1 MFSALTPRAPLLP
14 IFNSLQTAP
23 GFHPTSTFFV
33 FMHLRTAQFATLLFS
48 QRCNSTQGWV
58 PLAPPLAE
66 PRCRKMRHPTLPE
79 DLKLSIEK
87 LVYGG
92 DGLAHA
98 DGNTVFVPY
107 VLPGEEVRAATKSK
121 QKKLLWADLLEVT
134 SPAKERT
141 VPKCPHFQ
149 KCGGCHYQHIS
160 PAEQLRLK
168 KEILRET
175 LSRLAGISWD
185 GAIGEHAAEPYA
197 YRNRAQWAV
206 RGGMPRAL
214 GYFLPE
220 SSVILPIDECPVL
233 SPLLALTFLK
243 LQDMARS
250 STLPAGVQE
259 IEAFADSSD
268 KKIALNI
275 AFDKF
280 PKPAEELTSVFR
292 SALPQLESL
301 LLLDQKKNKFELSGP
316 GYLTQEAGGYQ
327 YRVSHLSFFQVNR
340 FLIEDLLKTVVANA
354 SGEVALDLYAGV
366 GFFTLPLAKTFVK
379 VVSVD
384 ANLAATR
391 DLLANTELAKVAVAS
406 HNEHAEEFLKKTDEK
421 PEFVILDPPR
431 AGLGAQAAKDL
442 AELDAKEIV
451 YLSCDPSTL
460 ARDLAVLTNS
470 PRKPKEIEA
479 SNNRYEITEMHLFD
493 LFPETFH
500 IETLVRL
507 RKAP

>member
-1 MFSALTPRAPLLP
+1 MTSLADPCHLKPVESHPYVKPLGATPPSIGAAERGCRRMD
-14 IFNSLQTAP
+14 TM
-23 GFHPTSTFFV
+23 ST
-33 FMHLRTAQFATLLFS
+33 
-48 QRCNSTQGWV
+48 
-58 PLAPPLAE
+58 
-66 PRCRKMRHPTLPE
+66 

-98 DGNTVFVPY
+98 DGNTIFVPY
-107 VLPGEEVRAATKSK
+107 VLPGEEVRAATKSR

-134 SPAKERT
+134 SPAKGRT
-141 VPKCPHFQ
+141 GPKCPHFQ

-175 LSRLAGISWD
+175 LSRLGGISWD
-185 GAIGEHAAEPYA
+185 GKIVEHTAEPYG

-206 RGGMPRAL
+206 RPGMPRAL

-233 SPLLALTFLK
+233 SPLLAQTFLK
-243 LQDMARS
+243 LQDMTRS
-250 STLPAGVQE
+250 GTLPAGIQE

-268 KKIALNI
+268 KKLALNI

-280 PKPAEELTSVFR
+280 PKPAEQLTSVFR
-292 SALPQLESL
+292 SALPQIESL

-316 GYLTQEAGGYQ
+316 GHLTQDAGGYQ

-340 FLIEDLLKTVVANA
+340 FLIEDLLKTVVAHA
-354 SGEVALDLYAGV
+354 SGESALDLYAGV
-366 GFFTLPLAKTFVK
+366 GFFTLPLAKAFSR

-391 DLLANTELAKVAVAS
+391 DLQANAELAKVTVVS
-406 HNEHAEEFLKKTDEK
+406 HNEHAEEFLKKTGEK
-421 PEFVILDPPR
+421 PEFVVLDPPR
-431 AGLGAQAAKDL
+431 AGLGARASKAL
-442 AELDAKEIV
+442 AELGANEIA

-470 PRKPKEIEA
+470 ARKPKEISA
-479 SNNRYEITEMHLFD
+479 PGNGYQITEMHLFD
-493 LFPETFH
+493 LFPQTFH

-507 RKAP
+507 RRAS